1 MLIFVKK
8 LNNSYCHFVSAV
20 GRTIVNG
27 LCYLATFIFGINS
40 IGLFLYSGQ
49 LDINSFMGDSANEE
63 NKSKGDEQLNSPN
76 STVDSATDTKEVSS
90 SKGDQS
96 SNDTQ

>member
-1 MLIFVKK
+1 MKK
-8 LNNSYCHFVSAV
+8 LIIIFVSAV

-27 LCYLATFIFGINS
+27 LCYLATFLFGINS
-40 IGLFLYSGQ
+40 VGLFLYSGQ
-49 LDINSFMGDSANEE
+49 LAINSFMEDSTNQE
-63 NKSKGDEQLNSPN
+63 NKSKGDEGLGSPT
-76 STVDSATDTKEVSS
+76 STVESATDTTEVSS